1 MEAKKMNGLQML
13 KDIERKLLHIQE
25 VVPEAT
31 EEEIKFILL
40 RYFGRIK
47 KKKTTEVALFQNR
60 IEKQFFTSVLFR
72 L

>member
-40 RYFGRIK
+40 RYFGRI
-47 KKKTTEVALFQNR
+47 
-60 IEKQFFTSVLFR
+60 
-72 L
+72 